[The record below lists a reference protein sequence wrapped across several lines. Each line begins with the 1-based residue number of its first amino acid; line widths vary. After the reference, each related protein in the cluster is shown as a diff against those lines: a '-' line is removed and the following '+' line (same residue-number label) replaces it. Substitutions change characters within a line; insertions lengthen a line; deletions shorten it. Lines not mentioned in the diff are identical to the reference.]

1 MTESVLSLK
10 EKKPQHWSSFVQN
23 FYLVLNYFMTDA
35 LNIIFDDF
43 GKTKESYVSG
53 DVVGAAV
60 YDKGCREG

>member
-1 MTESVLSLK
+1 M
-10 EKKPQHWSSFVQN
+10 QN
-23 FYLVLNYFMTDA
+23 SYLVLNYFMTDA

-43 GKTKESYVSG
+43 GKTKQSYVSG